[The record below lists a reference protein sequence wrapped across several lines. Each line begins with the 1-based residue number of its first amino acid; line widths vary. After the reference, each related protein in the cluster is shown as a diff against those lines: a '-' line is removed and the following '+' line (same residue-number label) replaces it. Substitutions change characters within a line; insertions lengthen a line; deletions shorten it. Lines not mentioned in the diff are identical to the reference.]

1 MTELLRV
8 VGLSRHFGGLIA
20 VDGVTLSVE
29 DKKLRSI
36 IGSNG
41 AGKTT
46 LFNLLTGRLSAT
58 DGKILLNG
66 KDITNWPVHRIV
78 KAGVSR
84 TFQRSS
90 FFPGLTVF
98 ENIRIAIQEKVGC
111 SVRFWSSKESL
122 PGVSSQVEEILERV
136 GIADSAKALART
148 LSHGDQRLLEVG
160 MAIAINPKI
169 LLLDEPTAGMSPRET
184 ERTAMVVKSL
194 ASTIAVVLVEH
205 DMDVVMSISDKIT
218 VLHHGRVMAEG
229 SPSEIQRNVEV
240 REAYL
245 GNAV

>member
-1 MTELLRV
+1 MTDLLSV
-8 VGLSRHFGGLIA
+8 VGLSRHFGGVIA
-20 VDGVTLSVE
+20 VDGVTFTVQ
-29 DKKLRSI
+29 DRQLRSI

-46 LFNLLTGRLSAT
+46 LFNLMTGRIPAT
-58 DGKILLNG
+58 GGKILLNH
-66 KDITNWPVHRIV
+66 KDITNWPAHRIV
-78 KAGVSR
+78 TAGISR

-98 ENIRIAIQEKVGC
+98 ENVRIAVQRRCGG
-111 SVRFWSSKESL
+111 SSRFWASKERL
-122 PGVSSQVEEILERV
+122 PGVAEQVEETLHRV
-136 GIADSAKALART
+136 GIADSASVLART

-160 MAIAINPKI
+160 MAIALAPKI

-184 ERTAMVVKSL
+184 ERTAKIVRGL

-205 DMDVVMSISDKIT
+205 DMDMVMSISDQIT
-218 VLHHGRVMAEG
+218 VMHRGRIIAEG
-229 SPSEIQRNVEV
+229 TPKDIQQNVEV

-245 GNAV
+245 GTAA

>member
-1 MTELLRV
+1 MTELMRV
-8 VGLSRHFGGLIA
+8 VGLSRHFGGVIA
-20 VDGVTLSVE
+20 VDGVTLTVR
-29 DKKLRSI
+29 DRQLRSI

-46 LFNLLTGRLSAT
+46 LFNLLTGRLPAT
-58 DGKILLNG
+58 KGTILFNG
-66 KDITNWPVHRIV
+66 NDITNWPVHRIV
-78 KAGVSR
+78 GAGISR

-98 ENIRIAIQEKVGC
+98 ENIRIAVQEKCGG
-111 SVRFWSSKESL
+111 SFRFWASRESL
-122 PGVSSQVEEILERV
+122 RGVGEQVEEILQRV
-136 GIADSAKALART
+136 GMTDSAHVLART

-160 MAIAINPKI
+160 MAIAIAPKI

-184 ERTAMVVKSL
+184 ERTAKVVRDL

-205 DMDVVMSISDKIT
+205 DMDVVMSISDQIT
-218 VLHHGRVMAEG
+218 VMHRGRIIAEG
-229 SPSEIQRNVEV
+229 APNEIQQNAEV

-245 GNAV
+245 GNAA